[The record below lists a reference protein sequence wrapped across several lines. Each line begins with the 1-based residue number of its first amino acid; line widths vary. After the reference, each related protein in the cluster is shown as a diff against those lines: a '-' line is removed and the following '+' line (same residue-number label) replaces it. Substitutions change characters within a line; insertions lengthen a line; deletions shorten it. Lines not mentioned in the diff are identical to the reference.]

1 MITVIEAAKSLNDFI
16 KLPLSLHSR
25 DPFFVPQ
32 LNHEMK
38 VHFSPKNPFF
48 DHATARYFIALKD
61 GRPVG
66 RIASLVN
73 RVHNDLHGEKTG
85 FFGFF
90 DCINDT
96 AVSARLYEKAA
107 EHLTSEGMSRMRGP
121 MSFST
126 NEECGMLIEGFNE
139 RPMIM
144 MPYNPPYYNE
154 LTAEAGLRKVR
165 DLYAY
170 IYDVREKLPEKVLR
184 VAALV
189 EKRGITVRPIIMK
202 QYLSDMMI
210 FKDVYHSAW
219 EKNWGFVPM
228 SEKELEYGAGRLKQI
243 IIPEMTL
250 IAEEAG
256 KPVGFMGMV
265 PDFNFVLQQM
275 KGSLNPVSLAKAF
288 YYSRKIK
295 DLRVMLLGVKKE
307 YRNKGIEALLFRE
320 GFKPIKKGGYER
332 VEFSW
337 ILEDNLPVQRTIET
351 MEGRLYKKYRIYEK
365 PL

>member
-16 KLPLSLHSR
+16 KLPLTLHSR

-48 DHATARYFIALKD
+48 DHATVRYFIAMKD

-96 AVSARLYEKAA
+96 AVSERLYEKAA
-107 EHLTSEGMSRMRGP
+107 EHLTSEGMSCMRGP

-126 NEECGMLIEGFNE
+126 NEECGMLIEGFQE

-154 LTAEAGLRKVR
+154 LAAEAGLRKVR

-228 SEKELEYGAGRLKQI
+228 SDKELEYGAGRLKQI

-265 PDFNFVLQQM
+265 PDFNFVLKQM

-320 GFKPIKKGGYER
+320 GFKPILKGGYQR